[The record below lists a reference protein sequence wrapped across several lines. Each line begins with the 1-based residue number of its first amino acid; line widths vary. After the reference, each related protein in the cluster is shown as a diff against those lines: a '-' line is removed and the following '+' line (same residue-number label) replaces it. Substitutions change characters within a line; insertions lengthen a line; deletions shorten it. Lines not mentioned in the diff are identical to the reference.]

1 MDRVALAM
9 NSSTSSSRSR
19 TEPYRPRLRRW
30 TTLMTFIGRLIT
42 PGSPRYRVP
51 SGRPAG

>member
-1 MDRVALAM
+1 LAM

-19 TEPYRPRLRRW
+19 TEPYRPRRRRW
-30 TTLMTFIGRLIT
+30 STVPTSIGGLIT
-42 PGSPRYRVP
+42 SGSPRYRIP